1 MRVESE
7 GGKNSR
13 KRQCEENGR
22 LSRQA
27 GTGGTWGQG
36 EVGERRAQISRVYS
50 QILRERA

>member
-1 MRVESE
+1 MESE

-27 GTGGTWGQG
+27 GTGDSWGQG
-36 EVGERRAQISRVYS
+36 EVGERRAQISRVCS